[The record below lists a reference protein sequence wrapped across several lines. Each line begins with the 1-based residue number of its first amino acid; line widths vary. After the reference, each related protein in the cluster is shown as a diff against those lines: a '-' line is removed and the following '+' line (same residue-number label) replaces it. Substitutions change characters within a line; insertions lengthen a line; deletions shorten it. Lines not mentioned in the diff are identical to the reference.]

1 MVPVIVDDVVYTTG
15 GVVRCA
21 VGAAPDL
28 RKSID
33 NAFGAVRAGI
43 VNEGAV
49 LVAELVVV
57 DETLLTLCT
66 T

>member
-1 MVPVIVDDVVYTTG
+1 VDDVVYATG

-28 RKSID
+28 RKNID

-43 VNEGAV
+43 VNEGVV
-49 LVAELVVV
+49 LVAELAVI